1 MSKILL
7 DKEIADGR
15 NPLNSKQVDVFNV
28 VHIYYLKY
36 NERDIE
42 QIHTFISG
50 NWSTNLIRGKVMYI
64 AISEIL
70 ICMCKYPEEPRVLLL
85 GSTGYTVNAGHRI

>member
-1 MSKILL
+1 MTNNHNPHSQIKKDKIPRLKQPDENDSEDTETNNTFAIHDFMSKILL

-50 NWSTNLIRGKVMYI
+50 N
-64 AISEIL
+64 
-70 ICMCKYPEEPRVLLL
+70 
-85 GSTGYTVNAGHRI
+85 

>member
-1 MSKILL
+1 MREPDENDSEEIETNNTFAIHDFMSKILL

-50 NWSTNLIRGKVMYI
+50 N
-64 AISEIL
+64 
-70 ICMCKYPEEPRVLLL
+70 
-85 GSTGYTVNAGHRI
+85 